1 MPGLTLQAAL
11 MWISSPILQLFCVY
25 LLYRRKLLKQ
35 FAFFASYL
43 LFLTVLNAIRFVCYQ
58 EFGLSSW
65 TYYSVYWVGTALANM
80 AALAVVYEIFCAA
93 FKPFAG
99 LQDLAKI
106 VFKWAAGSIIFIV
119 FVVFMSNAASP
130 AGTPHHYL
138 SASVH
143 DFERI
148 VGVME
153 CALLIFLVLGSQ
165 HLGLSIRN
173 RVFGFALGFGFDA
186 MCRLVV
192 YIALLTHKSKIPLGS
207 QLLPAAYYV
216 SLLIWMGY
224 LVKAEP
230 SRESLHIPITSPL
243 LRWNE
248 IALQLGHSGGKVA
261 LLNPEPFM
269 PQVERMVEHVLRK
282 EFIERRQ
289 TQYRPDIE

>member
-1 MPGLTLQAAL
+1 
-11 MWISSPILQLFCVY
+11 
-25 LLYRRKLLKQ
+25 
-35 FAFFASYL
+35 
-43 LFLTVLNAIRFVCYQ
+43 
-58 EFGLSSW
+58 
-65 TYYSVYWVGTALANM
+65 
-80 AALAVVYEIFCAA
+80 
-93 FKPFAG
+93 
-99 LQDLAKI
+99 
-106 VFKWAAGSIIFIV
+106 
-119 FVVFMSNAASP
+119 
-130 AGTPHHYL
+130 
-138 SASVH
+138 
-143 DFERI
+143 
-148 VGVME
+148 
-153 CALLIFLVLGSQ
+153 
-165 HLGLSIRN
+165 
-173 RVFGFALGFGFDA
+173 